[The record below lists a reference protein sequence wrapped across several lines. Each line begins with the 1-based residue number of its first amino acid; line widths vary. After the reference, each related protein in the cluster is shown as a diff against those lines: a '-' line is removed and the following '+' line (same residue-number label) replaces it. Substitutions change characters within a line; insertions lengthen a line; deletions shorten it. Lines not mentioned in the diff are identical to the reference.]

1 MIDLSSIKGVYL
13 YTGLTDRRSGI
24 KRLSIKVASDFQKED
39 RTGCLFLF
47 CGKNKKSLKALEFTE
62 DGVWLYQ
69 KRLDANTFKWPKNIQ
84 ETKTVLEER
93 QLRRLLDG
101 LFIVY
106 NSHGCEHRGVIR
118 Y

>member
-1 MIDLSSIKGVYL
+1 M
-13 YTGLTDRRSGI
+13 
-24 KRLSIKVASDFQKED
+24 
-39 RTGCLFLF
+39 FLF

-84 ETKTVLEER
+84 ETKIVLEER

-106 NSHGCEHRGVIR
+106 NSPGCEHRGAIR